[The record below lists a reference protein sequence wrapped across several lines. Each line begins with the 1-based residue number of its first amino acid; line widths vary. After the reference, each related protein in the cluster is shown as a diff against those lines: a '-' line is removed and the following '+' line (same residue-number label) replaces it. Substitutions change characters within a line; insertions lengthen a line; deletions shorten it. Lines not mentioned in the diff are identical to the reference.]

1 MATDFPVGPDKPDPG
16 LRIIQCSKL
25 TSVEMLR
32 AFASDAMLSVLVR
45 EVLAEV
51 PGADFIEIRA
61 IRIDVKEDTDE
72 RPAGPA
78 LPGPGTD

>member
-1 MATDFPVGPDKPDPG
+1 VATPDKHDSG
-16 LRIIQCSKL
+16 VRIVQCSKL

-61 IRIDVKEDTDE
+61 VRIDVREEPDE
-72 RPAGPA
+72 RGISSAPSGE
-78 LPGPGTD
+78 

>member
-1 MATDFPVGPDKPDPG
+1 MATPDKHDAG
-16 LRIIQCSKL
+16 VRIVQCSKL

-61 IRIDVKEDTDE
+61 IRIDVKEDNDE
-72 RPAGPA
+72 RTTGTA
-78 LPGPGTD
+78 LPGPEGD

>member
-1 MATDFPVGPDKPDPG
+1 MATPDKHDAG
-16 LRIIQCSKL
+16 VRIVQCSKL

-61 IRIDVKEDTDE
+61 IRIDVKEDNDE
-72 RPAGPA
+72 RTTG
-78 LPGPGTD
+78 

>member
-1 MATDFPVGPDKPDPG
+1 VATPDKPEAG
-16 LRIIQCSKL
+16 IRIVQCSKL

-32 AFASDAMLSVLVR
+32 AFVSDAMLSILVR

-61 IRIDVKEDTDE
+61 IRIDVKEEGDE
-72 RPAGPA
+72 RPPAGT
-78 LPGPGTD
+78 LPG

>member
-1 MATDFPVGPDKPDPG
+1 MGRLEPKPDG
-16 LRIIQCSKL
+16 HDNGVRIVQCSKL
-25 TSVEMLR
+25 TSVEMLK

-61 IRIDVKEDTDE
+61 IRIDVKEGKDE

-78 LPGPGTD
+78 HPGPGTD

>member
-1 MATDFPVGPDKPDPG
+1 M
-16 LRIIQCSKL
+16 RIVQCAKL

-32 AFASDAMLSVLVR
+32 EFSAHGMLSILVR

-61 IRIDVKEDTDE
+61 IRIDAEEEGNE
-72 RPAGPA
+72 RSVSPAPAGE
-78 LPGPGTD
+78 

>member
-1 MATDFPVGPDKPDPG
+1 MATPDKHG
-16 LRIIQCSKL
+16 EGIRIVQCSKL

-45 EVLAEV
+45 EVLVEV

-61 IRIDVKEDTDE
+61 IRIDVREEPDE
-72 RPAGPA
+72 RAISPAPSGE
-78 LPGPGTD
+78 